1 MKQYS
6 GQHQLLAE
14 QVVFRGKVVIDVGCG
29 NGDTARWLATQGAQV
44 TGLDK
49 RDMLAKALANPAV
62 GPEAYVEGGAQ
73 RLPFADGSA
82 DVILYLAS
90 FHHVPV
96 AFMPDAIR
104 ECRRVLKEDGL
115 AMFIEPVYRAGAYS
129 ELSSLVEDEAEAQEQ
144 ARRAIRSAA
153 AAGWRMIKEELFFIE
168 RSLADYERLLE
179 FFVDDPGRRAILQAR
194 ALEITTRLAAGA
206 GQGPADFRF
215 RSICRL
221 NTLRKERSW

>member
-1 MKQYS
+1 MKKYS
-6 GQHQLLAE
+6 GNHPLLAE
-14 QVVFRGKVVIDVGCG
+14 QVVFPGKAVIDVGCG
-29 NGDTARWLATQGAQV
+29 NGDTVRWLAAQGALV

-49 RDMLAKALANPAV
+49 RDILAKALAIPAV
-62 GPEAYVEGGAQ
+62 GPETYIEGGAQ

-82 DVILYLAS
+82 DVVLYLAS
-90 FHHVPV
+90 FHHLPV
-96 AFMPDAIR
+96 ALMPDAIR

-129 ELSSLVEDEAEAQEQ
+129 ELSSLVEDEAEVQEQ

-153 AAGWRMIKEELFFIE
+153 AAGWRMIKKELFFIE
-168 RSLADYERLLE
+168 RSLADYVCLLE
-179 FFVDDPGRRAILQAR
+179 FFVDDPGRRVALQER

-206 GQGPADFRF
+206 GQGPADFRY

-221 NTLRKERSW
+221 NILRKERSL